1 MKYSLFVIVCFI
13 IHIIINVDIFRKK
26 QSIKIPAL
34 KAYRVFIASVA
45 LYFLSDFLWG
55 VFEENKL
62 PIPLYIDT
70 SLYFLL
76 MGFSILAW
84 MRYTIKYL
92 EGSNKWYERIALYAG
107 NSFFLAEIILII
119 INIFTPVLFSIDLE
133 TCQYYTYKARNIML
147 YVQFLMYFL
156 LIVYSAVFA
165 LRSRD
170 SFRRRYITI
179 VLYSI
184 VMGSSITAQIYMPYL
199 PVYSIGCIIGSV
211 LLSSFV
217 INDIKEEYNVELK
230 ESRELVAKG
239 QLELNETKIIAY
251 SDPLTGVKNKHA
263 YVEKEEEIDKLIAQ
277 NQMGDFAVAVFD
289 LNGLKYINDTKG
301 HEAGDLYIIEAC
313 RTIEKYF
320 GKDNLYRFGGDEFV
334 VLLFNEA
341 YENRNKN
348 LVEFERYIDDSIGTE
363 RPIISSG
370 ISKFRPGLDNTYH
383 AIFKRADKIMYS
395 RKDVLKEHGS
405 I

>member
-45 LYFLSDFLWG
+45 LYFLSDLLWG

-119 INIFTPVLFSIDLE
+119 INIFTPVLFSVDLE

-184 VMGSSITAQIYMPYL
+184 VMGSSISAQIYMPYL

-277 NQMGDFAVAVFD
+277 NQMSDFAVAVFD

-313 RTIEKYF
+313 HTIEKYF

-348 LVEFERYIDDSIGTE
+348 LVEFERYIDNSIGTE

-383 AIFKRADKIMYS
+383 AVFKRADKIMYS

>member
-45 LYFLSDFLWG
+45 LYFLSDLLWG

-119 INIFTPVLFSIDLE
+119 INIFTPVLFSVDLE

-184 VMGSSITAQIYMPYL
+184 VMGSFITAQIYMPYL

-263 YVEKEEEIDKLIAQ
+263 YGEKEEEIDKLIAQ
-277 NQMGDFAVAVFD
+277 NQMDDFAVAVFD

-313 RTIEKYF
+313 HTIEKYF

-383 AIFKRADKIMYS
+383 AVFKRADKIMYS